1 MAEDA
6 EMPVPGP
13 LYKTFRFRVKD
24 ATSGKHLTRMARG
37 VNTVWNHC
45 NGAQTHALEHN
56 ATWPTSRQLQ
66 DLTKGSG
73 ALLGISS
80 QTVQAVCQEYAA
92 RRKQAGKAKLRWRG
106 KGSLGWVPFK
116 DQTFELDGTVA
127 IYAGHRFHL
136 WKHRDLEGRIKWGSF
151 AEDARGRWYCNIVC
165 EIEPPKERHPSC
177 VAVGGDLGLK
187 TWLTLSTG
195 KKIEHPRA
203 YRTLEAELAAAQ
215 RANKKR
221 RVRAIHARIANVRRD
236 FLHKETTKIADE
248 FGAIFIGNVSASRTR
263 SARSG
268 IITHRRSLVPDRP
281 PGVRDMAVNG
291 KSASDASWGLSH
303 SLLRYKAIAR
313 GGVYGDVSEYL
324 STQAC
329 SECHTLGGPQ
339 GAEGLVIREWTCGQC
354 GSVHDRD
361 VNAARNILRAGLR
374 TLAEGAPAEGRV
386 GSPALQ
392 GGE

>member
-1 MAEDA
+1 MAEDT
-6 EMPVPGP
+6 EKPVPGL

-24 ATSGKHLTRMARG
+24 ATSGRHLTRMARS

-45 NGAQTHALEHN
+45 NGAQIHALKHN
-56 ATWPTSRQLQ
+56 TRWPTSRQLQ
-66 DLTKGSG
+66 DLTRGSG

-92 RRKQAGKAKLRWRG
+92 KRKQAGKAKLRWRG

-116 DQTFELDGTVA
+116 DQTFELDGAVA

-136 WKHRDLEGRIKWGSF
+136 WQHRDLEGRIKWGSF
-151 AEDARGRWYCNIVC
+151 AEDARGRWYCNVVC
-165 EIEPPKERHPSC
+165 EIEPPAARHPSC

-187 TWLTLSTG
+187 AWLTLSTG

-203 YRTLEAELAAAQ
+203 YRTLEAELGAAQ

-236 FLHKETTKIADE
+236 FLHKETTKIADA
-248 FGAIFIGNVSASRTR
+248 FGAIFIGNVSA
-263 SARSG
+263 G
-268 IITHRRSLVPDRP
+268 WQ
-281 PGVRDMAVNG
+281 MAVNG
-291 KSASDASWGLSH
+291 KSASDASWGLSR

-313 GGVYGDVSEYL
+313 GGVYRDVCEYL

-329 SECHTLGGPQ
+329 SDCDTLGGPQ
-339 GAEGLVIREWTCGQC
+339 GIEGLVIREWTCGQC

-374 TLAEGAPAEGRV
+374 TLAEGAPPEGRV
-386 GSPALQ
+386 RSPALQ